1 MIRDLRIENYRLF
14 RSFALDSLARVNL
27 IVGTNNSGKSS
38 LLEATYLLSS
48 DDPSST
54 LLRVLDERGEVVVG
68 SRYPQTGTRDAASG
82 YDIAHIFQGHH
93 KGTENAIRV
102 RSEADVSQSLTLTVV
117 PTNGD
122 RVRQPSLFENESQ
135 DDADEQVGVKRLV
148 LEYARTG
155 QEPIRQSHLVS
166 ADGLIDRRFSAYRRG
181 IVSPE
186 TKTRMITTS
195 HLGYYELAAL
205 WDGITLTPREEQV
218 IQALQILEPR
228 VQRISFTSRLT
239 SNSGILLK
247 LDGEKEPVPLGSMG
261 DGMRRVL
268 AIAASLVSVE
278 NGTLLSDEIDTG
290 LYYGIMTGVWRLILE
305 TAARQKA
312 QVFAT
317 THSWDC
323 VKSFREALQETD
335 GRHNALLI
343 RLERKGESIHPVY
356 YSKDELDIA
365 IEQGIEVR

>member
-38 LLEATYLLSS
+38 LLEAVYLLSS
-48 DDPSST
+48 DDPSLA
-54 LLRVLDERGEVVVG
+54 LLRVLDERGEVVLG
-68 SRYPQTGTRDAASG
+68 SPFAQRETRYAAGG
-82 YDIAHIFQGHH
+82 YEIAHLFRGHH
-93 KGTENAIRV
+93 QGTVNAIRV
-102 RSEADVSQSLTLTVV
+102 RSEADLAQSLTLTLV
-117 PTNGD
+117 PTDQNGA
-122 RVRQPSLFENESQ
+122 RQIGLFEDESRDEL
-135 DDADEQVGVKRLV
+135 DDQVGFQRLA
-148 LEYARTG
+148 LEYARNG
-155 QEPIRQSHLVS
+155 QETIRQSQRVS
-166 ADGLIDRRFSAYRRG
+166 ADGLIDRRLIPYRRG
-181 IVSPE
+181 ITPAE
-186 TKTRMITTS
+186 TRTRMITTS
-195 HLGYYELAAL
+195 HLGYDELAAL
-205 WDGITLTPREEQV
+205 WDSITLTPREEQV
-218 IQALQILEPR
+218 IQALKILETG

-247 LDGEKEPVPLGSMG
+247 LDGEREPVPLGSMG

-268 AIAASLVSVE
+268 AIAASLVSVG
-278 NGTLLSDEIDTG
+278 NGALLADEIDTG

-335 GRHNALLI
+335 GRHEALLI
-343 RLERKGESIHPVY
+343 RLERKGESIYPVY

-365 IEQGIEVR
+365 IEQEIEVR